1 MVRRAP
7 STEVDA
13 EYLHRLEDAK
23 RASVAQLLFRC
34 ARRVD
39 ELAVATLE
47 LPPGAPRPRRA
58 HTALFPHLDFE
69 GRRLT
74 DLASAVGVTKQAV
87 GPLLDELE
95 EMGVVERIPDPVDGR
110 AKLVRFSA
118 KGREALLHGLTHLK
132 EVEARLAEGIGAKKM
147 RALHDALLALDAH
160 LDDLGA

>member
-1 MVRRAP
+1 MDADDRR
-7 STEVDA
+7 
-13 EYLHRLEDAK
+13 RLEEAK

-39 ELAVATLE
+39 ELAISTLE
-47 LPPGAPRPRRA
+47 LPPDAPRLRRA

-74 DLASAVGVTKQAV
+74 DLASALGVTKQAV

-95 EMGVVERIPDPVDGR
+95 VMGVVERIPDPAEAR

-118 KGREALLHGLTHLK
+118 KGREALMHGLAHLG
-132 EVEARLAEGIGAKKM
+132 EVEARLTEGIGNKRM
-147 RALHDALLALDAH
+147 QALHDALLALDAH
-160 LDDLGA
+160 LDDLGV